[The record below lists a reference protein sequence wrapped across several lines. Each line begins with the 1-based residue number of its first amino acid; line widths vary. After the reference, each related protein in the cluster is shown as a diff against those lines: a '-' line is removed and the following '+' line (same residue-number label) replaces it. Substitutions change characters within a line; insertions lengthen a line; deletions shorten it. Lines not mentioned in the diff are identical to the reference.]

1 LKAKI
6 KMSEFFLELFTEEIP
21 SKLQSHA
28 RTNLNENFK
37 NFFTENGIIIKGKIN
52 VFSTPNRLVVHI
64 DKVNREV
71 FKKSEEIKG
80 PSFNAPEKA
89 IQGFI
94 RSNRIKKSQIFKKN
108 TEKGEFYFYKRP
120 SSRIKVVDL
129 LKNNLAL
136 ILDKITWNKSM
147 KWSDYDLFWGR
158 PLKSILSVFD
168 GKKLEFNFHHLKSSN
183 FTFIDKNLE
192 EKIKIFNKY
201 SSYNSFFKSKGIII
215 DHEKRKKV
223 ISDNLKK
230 LSEKKNLKI
239 DLHERLLEEVTNIT
253 EKPKILLCE
262 FDKKYLEI
270 PKEILKIT
278 MENHQ
283 KYFPAFDKKGGITN
297 YFFVIANI
305 NDHKGFIKI
314 GNERVIEARLND
326 AEFFWKKNKS
336 QNMIKQVSKLKDINY
351 FKGIGSYF
359 DKVQRL
365 RKLSSLISDEML
377 ISKEKLEIASSICK
391 VDLMSDLVG
400 EYPELQGIMG
410 GYYAEEQG
418 FDKEVSLAVS
428 EHYLPL
434 GMYSAI
440 PKKPYSI
447 ALSISDKLDSLVGF
461 FGINLKP
468 SSSKDPYALRRMA
481 IGVVRLILE
490 NNINFKL
497 KELISYSCK
506 LYKEQNFEFDEKK
519 LQKELAEFIIERYK
533 NYLKERKVR
542 NDIIESSSSLSN
554 INQLLMVFKKTITLN
569 KNIKKEIGLDVIYIY
584 KRSSSIL
591 SNELNNNEIIGTADP
606 GLLKNEYEKN
616 LYKKITKIRSYL
628 LNRETSDNHEES
640 LKMLSSLKNDVVE
653 FFDNVVVNDDDPVIK
668 KNRLELL
675 KMLCISFENY
685 LNFSKIE
692 A

>member
-1 LKAKI
+1 
-6 KMSEFFLELFTEEIP
+6 MSEFFLELFTEEIP

-28 RTNLNENFK
+28 RTNLHESFK
-37 NFFTENGIIIKGKIN
+37 SFFSENGVIIKGKIN
-52 VFSTPNRLVVHI
+52 VFSTPNRLVVYI

-80 PSFNAPEKA
+80 PSLNAPEKA
-89 IQGFI
+89 IEGFI
-94 RSNRIKKSQIFKKN
+94 RSNGIKKNQIFKKN

-129 LKNNLAL
+129 LKNNIAL

-168 GKKLEFNFHHLKSSN
+168 GKKLEFKFHHLKSSN

-192 EKIKIFNKY
+192 EKIKMFNKF

-215 DHEKRKKV
+215 DHEKRKKI
-223 ISDNLKK
+223 ISNNLKK
-230 LSEKKNLKI
+230 ISDKKNLKI

-283 KYFPAFDKKGGITN
+283 KYFPAFDKKGNITN

-410 GYYAEEQG
+410 GYFAEEQG

-468 SSSKDPYALRRMA
+468 TSSKDPYALRRMA

-497 KELISYSCK
+497 KDLISYSCK
-506 LYKEQNFEFDEKK
+506 LYKEQNFEFDEQK
-519 LQKELAEFIIERYK
+519 LQKELVEFIIERYK
-533 NYLKERKVR
+533 NYLKDRKVR
-542 NDIIESSSSLSN
+542 NDIIESSSSISN
-554 INQLLMVFKKTITLN
+554 INELLTIFKKSIVLN

-591 SNELNNNEIIGTADP
+591 NNELNNNEIIGTADP
-606 GLLKNEYEKN
+606 GLLKNEFEKN
-616 LYKKITKIRSYL
+616 LYKKIMKIRSYFS
-628 LNRETSDNHEES
+628 NREGSDNHEES
-640 LKMLSSLKNDVVE
+640 LKILSSLKNDVVE
-653 FFDNVVVNDDDPVIK
+653 FFDNVVVNDEDPVIK

-675 KMLCISFENY
+675 RMLCISFENY

-692 A
+692 L

>member
-1 LKAKI
+1 
-6 KMSEFFLELFTEEIP
+6 MSEFFLELFTEEIP

-591 SNELNNNEIIGTADP
+591 SNELNNNEIIGTVDP